1 MFGISM
7 WEMILI
13 FAIALIVIGPDKLPD
28 LAKTVGR
35 MMGELKKAVSD
46 IKESINIEDEID
58 DVKKTI
64 NVIGLEEEKSEDKN
78 SQNNNNNKKDI

>member
-46 IKESINIEDEID
+46 IKESIDLEDEIT

-64 NVIGLEEEKSEDKN
+64 NVIDVEPDKSNDEN
-78 SQNNNNNKKDI
+78 RQNKKDK

>member
-1 MFGISM
+1 MFGISI

-13 FAIALIVIGPDKLPD
+13 FAIALVVIGPDKLPD

-46 IKESINIEDEID
+46 LKESINLEDEITD
-58 DVKKTI
+58 IKETI
-64 NVIGLEEEKSEDKN
+64 NVIDIKTEKSDDKN
-78 SQNNNNNKKDI
+78 SQNNKNKDI

>member
-64 NVIGLEEEKSEDKN
+64 NIIDVETEKSDDKKN
-78 SQNNNNNKKDI
+78 KKKDI